1 MLRALRASRILKR
14 KRNPADPLR
23 AAGAIVGAIL
33 GIIPGCSN
41 SLKPD
46 RTRLSKT
53 FADIPLPLHL
63 RTAPLPPEQPA
74 LGQLASGHIGE
85 NTISTAG
92 VL

>member
-14 KRNPADPLR
+14 KRNPTDQR
-23 AAGAIVGAIL
+23 RSVGAIVGAIL
-33 GIIPGCSN
+33 EIIPECGN
-41 SLKPD
+41 SQKPD
-46 RTRLSKT
+46 RRRLSKT